1 MSQTKFSSEEQDLA
15 REAGNLYDNARN
27 FASEDARLGLKY
39 MLLRLSLLGLSDHD
53 QKQLRKLARLVFAD
67 ADGAQE
73 EAGQEAERIRSRKTA
88 SPLAVAIT
96 NIVSSASEKKMAML
110 GTVFGAYAGLGRNNI
125 TSGILGAV
133 GGGVACST
141 NDLLQQHLEMKRF
154 LEAE

>member
-110 GTVFGAYAGLGRNNI
+110 GAVFGAYAGHGRNI
-125 TSGILGAV
+125 ASGILGAV
-133 GGGVACST
+133 AGVVAFST